1 MSLRSGAQ
9 HTCCFCPAQF
19 ALLRSLTYCRPLTAL
34 PLLQA
39 WISAIVA
46 AGTCLI
52 SIFVGIPLL
61 KRKVQRDLDAQ
72 EQR

>member
-1 MSLRSGAQ
+1 MPMCVC
-9 HTCCFCPAQF
+9 HPPTP
-19 ALLRSLTYCRPLTAL
+19 P
-34 PLLQA
+34 LQA

-52 SIFVGIPLL
+52 SIFLGIPLL
-61 KRKVQRDLDAQ
+61 KRKVQRDMDAA